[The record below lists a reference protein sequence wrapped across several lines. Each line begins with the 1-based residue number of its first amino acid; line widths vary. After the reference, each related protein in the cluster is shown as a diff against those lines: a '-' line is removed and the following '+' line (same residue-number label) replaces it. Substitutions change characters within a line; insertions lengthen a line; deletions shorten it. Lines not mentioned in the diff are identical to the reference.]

1 MKCLVII
8 PFASEF
14 DEVYEKLKAAV
25 ITARDGR
32 AECRSLKEV
41 KAAGRI
47 TDDIIREVF
56 ESAFCV
62 ADLTGN
68 NPNVMWETGF
78 AMALGKP
85 IVLIGQD
92 VELMPFDLSH
102 HRLLQY
108 RREHLD
114 KLGAELEEAVRQT
127 VKRLGTARLRPLAA
141 NLFWL
146 GHDLARAIRL
156 AMHEPQQ
163 TVELEKNLL
172 GALHHLEQIQ
182 LPDENSRV
190 LILRALNAVC
200 NQADEATSFPA
211 EIVGWIA
218 QAKNDLGEL
227 IAETQAGFRPYP
239 TTQERERWIAEAEQ

>member
-14 DEVYEKLKAAV
+14 DAIYERIKAAV
-25 ITARDGR
+25 GTATGGR
-32 AECRSLKEV
+32 AACRSLKEV

-102 HRLLQY
+102 HRLLEY
-108 RREHLD
+108 RRDGLD
-114 KLGAELEEAVRQT
+114 KLGADLEEAVRQT
-127 VKRLGTARLRPLAA
+127 VNRLGTARLRPLAA

-156 AMHEPQQ
+156 AMHEPHQK
-163 TVELEKNLL
+163 VELQKNLF

-182 LPDENSRV
+182 LPDDNSRA
-190 LILRALNAVC
+190 LILRALNAACDQGVR
-200 NQADEATSFPA
+200 TSSYPA
-211 EIVGWIA
+211 ELVGWIA
-218 QAKNDLGEL
+218 QAKNDLGDL
-227 IAETQAGFRPYP
+227 IAETQPGFRPYP
-239 TTQERERWIAEAEQ
+239 TIQEREEWIAEAKQ